1 VGSAKRFLVLTPA
14 AVDGSRLRDEIE
26 RRAAGEQV
34 EAHLVAPAAP
44 DSKLKA
50 ALGDVDDAV
59 GDADTR
65 LNQALAGLRSDR
77 VAASGVVGDADPLIA
92 AEDALGAFPA
102 DEILIVTHPESEA
115 EWFEEDLFDRAAER
129 FEPPVTHVELTADG
143 GGQLQEVE
151 HAEAGIRRDEPDED
165 EIVVSPNMP
174 PFSVRDLIGIGVAL
188 LGTGILALLAAISGN
203 HSNSAEAAVRILIAI
218 AFALINLAHVVGLV
232 LFNSQD
238 YRGFGRPLFAK
249 LSLYGTPAAVVVSL
263 LAGLL

>member
-1 VGSAKRFLVLTPA
+1 VSSSKRFLVLTPA
-14 AVDGSRLRDEIE
+14 AVEGSRLREEIE
-26 RRAAGEQV
+26 RRAAGEPV
-34 EAHLVAPAAP
+34 EVHLVAPSVT

-50 ALGDVDDAV
+50 TLGDVDDAI
-59 GDADTR
+59 GDADSR
-65 LNQALAGLRSDR
+65 LNDALTGLRSNR

-102 DEILIVTHPESEA
+102 DEVLIVTHSGEQEQ
-115 EWFEEDLFDRAAER
+115 WFEEDLFDRAAER
-129 FEPPVTHVELTADG
+129 FEPPVTHVELAAN

-174 PFSVRDLIGIGVAL
+174 PFSVRDLIGIGVAIM
-188 LGTGILALLAAISGN
+188 GTAVLALLAAISGN
-203 HSNSAEAAVRILIAI
+203 HSNSAEAAARILLAI
-218 AFALINLAHVVGLV
+218 ALGLVNIAHVVGLV
-232 LFNSQD
+232 FFNSQD

-249 LSLYGTPAAVVVSL
+249 LSLYGTPAAVVASL

>member
-1 VGSAKRFLVLTPA
+1 VESSKRFLVLTPVA
-14 AVDGSRLRDEIE
+14 TDGNRLRDEIE
-26 RRAAGEQV
+26 RRTSGEPV
-34 EAHLVAPAAP
+34 EVHLVAPAAP

-50 ALGDVDDAV
+50 TLGDVDGAI
-59 GDADTR
+59 GDAEAR
-65 LNQALAGLRSDR
+65 LNEALAGLRSDR

-92 AEDALGAFPA
+92 AEDALGTFPA
-102 DEILIVTHPESEA
+102 DEILIVTHPEAEA

-129 FEPPVTHVELTADG
+129 FEPPVTHVELTTNG

-174 PFSVRDLIGIGVAL
+174 PFSVRDLIGIGVAIV
-188 LGTGILALLAAISGN
+188 GTGILALLAAVSGN

-218 AFALINLAHVVGLV
+218 AFSLVNIAHVVGLV